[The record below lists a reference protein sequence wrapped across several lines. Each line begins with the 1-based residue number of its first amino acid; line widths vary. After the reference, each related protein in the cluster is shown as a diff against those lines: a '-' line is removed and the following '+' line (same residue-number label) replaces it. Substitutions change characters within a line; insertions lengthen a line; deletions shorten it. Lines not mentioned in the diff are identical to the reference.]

1 MYNQYV
7 NYVVHVVYCSWLN
20 VLLVLLFQVSDCSW
34 EESEGESERK
44 PREVKKTKIEVE
56 STDEDSE
63 HEFFAKLEAEA
74 AKLDKMTRVSNR
86 AQTVHMSDSPDEGFC
101 RPSGHFKFCNVLS
114 CFTTP
119 YDFQYE

>member
-1 MYNQYV
+1 MLYNQYV

-56 STDEDSE
+56 STDDDSE

-101 RPSGHFKFCNVLS
+101 RPSGHFKFFNVLS
-114 CFTTP
+114 CF
-119 YDFQYE
+119 YDTL